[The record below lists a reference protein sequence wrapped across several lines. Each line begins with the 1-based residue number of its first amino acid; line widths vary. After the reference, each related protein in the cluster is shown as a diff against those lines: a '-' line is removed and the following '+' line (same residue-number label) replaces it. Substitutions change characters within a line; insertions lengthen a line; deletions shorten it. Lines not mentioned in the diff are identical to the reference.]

1 MPRKFKN
8 ARIIGIDPGYD
19 RLGVAVIEKSLNEN
33 KVIFSDCLIS
43 NRKETLA
50 ERITYLGE
58 EISKIIKKYKPTV
71 LAIEKIFFNEN
82 QKTAL
87 AVAELRGAIVY
98 EGAKNG
104 VKIFEYTPLQ
114 VKIAVTGYG
123 KAEKS
128 QVKSM
133 LEKILKIES
142 NKKRRDDEFDAMAI
156 GLTCLV
162 STPPLLQKI

>member
-104 VKIFEYTPLQ
+104 VKIFEYTPLEIK
-114 VKIAVTGYG
+114 VAVTGYG
-123 KAEKS
+123 RADKKQMIS
-128 QVKSM
+128 LIPRLVK
-133 LEKILKIES
+133 LP
-142 NKKRRDDEFDAMAI
+142 NKPKRLDDEFDAIATAI
-156 GLTCLV
+156 TCLAREKL
-162 STPPLLQKI
+162 SYPHH